1 MSRLQSVRIPVIP
14 TVKAAL
20 SEVIG
25 VTDKEWQSKHQNG
38 LRLVHRQQI
47 WPPYGIGGPGKVHM
61 AFVPEM
67 AFELAPS
74 LAALDDDLILR
85 KQGFLEFPGYTR

>member
-1 MSRLQSVRIPVIP
+1 MSRLQSVPVPVIP

-25 VTDKEWQSKHQNG
+25 VAVRLKSGSRSIRTGFDQFIVSKYG
-38 LRLVHRQQI
+38 LLTELEVL
-47 WPPYGIGGPGKVHM
+47 
-61 AFVPEM
+61 